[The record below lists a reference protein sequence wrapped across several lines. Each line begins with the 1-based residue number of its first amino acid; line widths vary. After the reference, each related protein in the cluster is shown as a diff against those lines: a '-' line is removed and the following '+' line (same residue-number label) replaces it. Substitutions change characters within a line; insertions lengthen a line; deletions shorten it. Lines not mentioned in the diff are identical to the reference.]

1 MQRAKEFTIKSTKA
15 TIKGVKK
22 LGKVTVK
29 AVKAIVSAV
38 KSLISTLIAGGSVAL
53 IIIIVICLVGLLC
66 SSIFGIFFSSE
77 KTTANAMSMKDVV
90 TEVNNE
96 FYSKLDNIQ
105 NTNPH
110 DQYKL
115 VGSMTPWKDVLLV
128 YTAKQSSGINQND
141 VITLDNDKKNIIKQI
156 F

>member
-110 DQYKL
+110 D
-115 VGSMTPWKDVLLV
+115 
-128 YTAKQSSGINQND
+128 
-141 VITLDNDKKNIIKQI
+141 
-156 F
+156 